1 MLLDNDGFWP
11 FRLAPCTR
19 SRYLLHSAQTLAR
32 DIAEL
37 SACMRPMDVSSLR
50 QRGDER
56 FKQKDYPGA
65 VEAYSL
71 LLQVREAVSHPAAR
85 FLS

>member
-1 MLLDNDGFWP
+1 V
-11 FRLAPCTR
+11 
-19 SRYLLHSAQTLAR
+19 HSAQTLAR

-37 SACMRPMDVSSLR
+37 SACMQPMDVSSLR

-56 FKQKDYPGA
+56 FKLKDYPGA

-71 LLQVREAVSHPAAR
+71 LLQVRERTDAR
-85 FLS
+85 FLAREASEIGTSRR